1 MPKSF
6 IVKQGQRYAQRVAGH
21 HRATVWKVGAIE
33 TEVVPVPHARLVN
46 ESDPLE
52 TRTISCR
59 TLTDRFFY
67 ELVAD
72 APAPAH

>member
-1 MPKSF
+1 MSKSV

-21 HRATVWKVGAIE
+21 NNATVWKVGAIE

>member
-1 MPKSF
+1 MSKSI

-33 TEVVPVPHARLVN
+33 TDVAPIPHARLVN

-59 TLTDRFFY
+59 TLADRFFY